1 MDLVARWT
9 ALAGE
14 DTRRL
19 GEELVAR
26 YAEPH
31 RSYHT
36 LRHLEAVLDLVDEF
50 AEEADDPD
58 VVRLAAWFHD
68 AVYDPQRDDNE
79 ERSAVLAE
87 RMLAD
92 TSLAPERVEEVAA
105 LVRMTK
111 THEPQDANGRVLCDA
126 DLAVLGA
133 DAETYAA
140 YTRAVREE
148 YAFVPDEYF
157 DAGRAAVLEQLLAL
171 PSLFHTPQGRARF
184 EERARANLRAELSA
198 RRERPG
204 WDG

>member
-9 ALAGE
+9 ALAGA

-19 GEELVAR
+19 GEELAAR

-31 RSYHT
+31 RRYHT

-50 AEEADDPD
+50 AREADDPD

-87 RMLAD
+87 RMLTD
-92 TSLAPERVEEVAA
+92 TSLEAGRVREVAA
-105 LVRMTK
+105 LVRMTR
-111 THEPQDANGRVLCDA
+111 THEPYDRNGRVLCDA

-133 DAETYAA
+133 DADAYAA

-157 DAGRAAVLEQLLAL
+157 AAGRAAVLEQLLAL
-171 PSLFHTPQGRARF
+171 PSLFHTPAGKARF
-184 EERARANLRAELSA
+184 EEKARANLRAELSSRKGSA
-198 RRERPG
+198 G
-204 WDG
+204 

>member
-9 ALAGE
+9 ALAGA

-19 GEELVAR
+19 GEELLAR

-31 RSYHT
+31 RRYHT
-36 LRHLEAVLDLVDEF
+36 LRHLESVLDLVDEF
-50 AEEADDPD
+50 EAEADDPD

-87 RMLAD
+87 RMLTD
-92 TSLAPERVEEVAA
+92 TSLEAGRAAKAAA

-111 THEPQDANGRVLCDA
+111 THEPHDRDGRVLCDA

-133 DAETYAA
+133 DADA
-140 YTRAVREE
+140 YDAYVQAVREE
-148 YAFVPDEYF
+148 YAFVPEEYF
-157 DAGRAAVLEQLLAL
+157 AAGRAAVLEQLLAL
-171 PSLFHTPQGRARF
+171 PSLFHTPAGKARF
-184 EERARANLRAELSA
+184 EEKARANLRAELKA
-198 RRERPG
+198 RKSRAG
-204 WDG
+204 

>member
-87 RMLAD
+87 RMLTD
-92 TSLAPERVEEVAA
+92 TSLAPERVAEVAA
-105 LVRMTK
+105 LVRMTR

-148 YAFVPDEYF
+148 YSFVPDEYF

-171 PSLFHTPQGRARF
+171 PSLFHTPAGRARF
-184 EERARANLRAELSA
+184 EENARANLRAELSA
-198 RRERPG
+198 RRERSARG
-204 WDG
+204 G